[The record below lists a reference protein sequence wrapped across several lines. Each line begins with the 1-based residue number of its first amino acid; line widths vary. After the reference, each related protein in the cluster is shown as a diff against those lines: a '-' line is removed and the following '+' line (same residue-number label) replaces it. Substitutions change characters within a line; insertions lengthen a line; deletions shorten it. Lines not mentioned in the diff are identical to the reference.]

1 MPTLANDLE
10 WITDI
15 KVELNN
21 FANELNGTKTKCDCC
36 SLMKWDDFD
45 QGVLQLAAQS
55 AVTRLDKL
63 GSLMEEQIK
72 SQSKGK
78 GE

>member
-21 FANELNGTKTKCDCC
+21 FANELNGGKTKGDCC

-55 AVTRLDKL
+55 AVTKL
-63 GSLMEEQIK
+63 AKIKSLMEEQIK
-72 SQSKGK
+72 AQSKL
-78 GE
+78 

>member
-1 MPTLANDLE
+1 MHIHESDLR

-15 KVELNN
+15 RLELNN
-21 FANELNGTKTKCDCC
+21 FADELDGTKTRCDCC

-55 AVTRLDKL
+55 AVTKL
-63 GSLMEEQIK
+63 AKIKSLMEAQIK
-72 SQSKGK
+72 AQSKL
-78 GE
+78 

>member
-45 QGVLQLAAQS
+45 QGVLKLAAQS

>member
-63 GSLMEEQIK
+63 RSLMEEQIK